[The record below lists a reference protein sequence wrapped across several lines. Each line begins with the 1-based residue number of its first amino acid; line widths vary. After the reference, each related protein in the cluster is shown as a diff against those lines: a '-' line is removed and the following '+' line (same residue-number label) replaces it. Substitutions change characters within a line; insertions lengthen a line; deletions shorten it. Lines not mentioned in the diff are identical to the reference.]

1 MGEGDTTKITDEEAA
16 HKLCLNLAVCAWRL
30 VAIAH
35 GDDAPHYKDN
45 PLGDSVV
52 QQGRLRFQDT
62 SITDNPVAFGTA
74 IVELRNACADYTK
87 IFNRLKG
94 NVPLKLAGD
103 GTALN
108 EGCGGR
114 FAATWHEVAIMLAR
128 DILAIVNG
136 AVPRG
141 KIFTQEKVFG
151 PSGIVPVAEMLAT
164 MPEKVRPSVVVLTS
178 EMRSKVYGAINRT
191 FSVFNIEQLEA
202 RMGVEYQLG
211 RLDVSPKTD
220 DPVQTQRKLRN
231 KRRVDAVKDARDQW
245 IYQQCFKGIAYDTVA
260 LRLKKKS
267 KKWDRIDTKQGI
279 RYAAQEYAKRHNLP
293 PLPLRQDRD
302 QE

>member
-1 MGEGDTTKITDEEAA
+1 
-16 HKLCLNLAVCAWRL
+16 
-30 VAIAH
+30 
-35 GDDAPHYKDN
+35 
-45 PLGDSVV
+45 
-52 QQGRLRFQDT
+52 
-62 SITDNPVAFGTA
+62 
-74 IVELRNACADYTK
+74 
-87 IFNRLKG
+87 
-94 NVPLKLAGD
+94 
-103 GTALN
+103 
-108 EGCGGR
+108 
-114 FAATWHEVAIMLAR
+114 
-128 DILAIVNG
+128 VNG

-245 IYQQCFKGIAYDTVA
+245 ISQQCFKGIAYDTVA